1 MGQSDELNQKHAQ
14 IRNIDITEYTTHN
27 SKRKYQ
33 AEASV
38 GNAYRGK
45 RSDAYLPTFNDAL
58 KTGWNVNESYYC
70 CYSNLVALFDIELFT
85 CSILKSGDT

>member
-1 MGQSDELNQKHAQ
+1 MQKHWLLESVLPGSGYFHRAMGQSDELNQKHAQ

-58 KTGWNVNESYYC
+58 KTG
-70 CYSNLVALFDIELFT
+70 
-85 CSILKSGDT
+85 